1 MAKKT
6 EETKQRDMATQ
17 VIADIMTRNVNL
29 TKEEYADM
37 LKKMGINPDDIK
49 LDSVSEEDRLSRIR
63 QNFYGTMVNMFALTY
78 NQANALMEE
87 IEVFRAQLNA
97 ICEKLGIDTTELKT
111 STDRLNEAAE
121 KYLKKKTN
129 FSK

>member
-1 MAKKT
+1 M
-6 EETKQRDMATQ
+6 
-17 VIADIMTRNVNL
+17 I
-29 TKEEYADM
+29 
-37 LKKMGINPDDIK
+37 
-49 LDSVSEEDRLSRIR
+49 LS
-63 QNFYGTMVNMFALTY
+63 
-78 NQANALMEE
+78 EE